1 MASVRSV
8 KEHFI
13 FRKIDKTQ
21 GVVLLPTKGVISPRI
36 FKGVP
41 FVTIYLA

>member
-21 GVVLLPTKGVISPRI
+21 GVLLLATKGVISPRM
-36 FKGVP
+36 FRDVP
-41 FVTIYLA
+41 LVAL